1 VHADQRD
8 RGPTRRPNRGER
20 GGAPFR
26 VLSDRWHLQT
36 MALINQ
42 ALGWLAVALV
52 GWLAGGTSTA
62 TVQVSAT
69 VAPKSDCS
77 AASFTIKTF
86 PKGLLP
92 WGTHHGARVTH
103 GRL

>member
-1 VHADQRD
+1 MHADQRD